1 MLPCKRGIYDEKP
14 MKISLSMVIIK
25 TVHSMIGFDTT
36 AISIIVQ

>member
-1 MLPCKRGIYDEKP
+1 

-25 TVHSMIGFDTT
+25 TIHSIIGIDRT